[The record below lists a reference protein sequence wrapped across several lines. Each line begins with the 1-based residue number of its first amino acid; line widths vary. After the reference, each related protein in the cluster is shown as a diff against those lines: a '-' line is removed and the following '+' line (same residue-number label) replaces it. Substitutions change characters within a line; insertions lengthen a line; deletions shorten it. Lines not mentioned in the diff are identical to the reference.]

1 MGITFADLVE
11 KSRTFDIELD
21 KGNALQ
27 VTYDPSALSPAK
39 ISRLNKQLRAVADDD
54 EDNDE
59 NLFAVAKMFCSV
71 VKDWSLEGPFGE
83 DEDGEPLVAKGEPV
97 PVEPDYVAWLPSPVI
112 AHIIEKVGEDAAP
125 KSKKR
130 K

>member
-11 KSRTFDIELD
+11 KTRTFEITLD
-21 KGNALQ
+21 KGSLE

-39 ISRLNKQLRAVADDD
+39 ISRLNKQLREVANSED

-71 VKDWSLEGPFGE
+71 VKGWSLVGPFGE
-83 DEDGEPLVAKGEPV
+83 DDNGKPLVAVGEPV
-97 PVEPDYVAWLPSPVI
+97 PVEPDFVAWLPSPI
-112 AHIIEKVGEDAAP
+112 ISHIIEKVGEDAAP
-125 KSKKR
+125 KAKKR
-130 K
+130 R